1 MKSLTEIVYES
12 VFGEQPYKVAW
23 RILDKVYEFTSAD
36 QREKN
41 FGVKFDELGG
51 NLIAHLWHYDS
62 SMDSLEKNGYIE
74 KVSGGW
80 KVLLYTSTQNNGR
93 PCDEREP
100 IDILI
105 QNKRMNTSKLTDKF
119 ILSKTKEACD
129 RLKNRVTLY

>member
-23 RILDKVYEFTSAD
+23 RILDKVYEFTRAD

-51 NLIAHLWHYDS
+51 NLTAHLWHYNT
-62 SMDSLEKNGYIE
+62 SMESLEKNGYVV

-80 KVLLYTSTQNNGR
+80 KVLLWAKTQNNGDF
-93 PCDEREP
+93 CKEREP
-100 IDILI
+100 IGILI
-105 QNKRMNTSKLTDKF
+105 QDKRSNTKITDKH
-119 ILSKTKEACD
+119 ILDKTKEAGEK
-129 RLKNRVTLY
+129 LKKRIILY